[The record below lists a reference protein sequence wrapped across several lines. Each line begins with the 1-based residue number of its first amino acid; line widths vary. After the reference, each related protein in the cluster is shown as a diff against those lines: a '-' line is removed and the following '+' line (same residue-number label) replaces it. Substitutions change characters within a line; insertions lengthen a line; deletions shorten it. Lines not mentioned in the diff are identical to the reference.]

1 MKTTHPK
8 KKINKECREK
18 VQLLKAKAG
27 LQCEQGYVKN
37 SEVPTS
43 EAVFMAGSSA
53 PLQISADSHNI
64 PGRRKVLCC
73 THTSLPLLTSPPR
86 LRRAAFRGE
95 NSSAATH
102 PPAHED
108 KADALLAALSL
119 ALLQSAVAIS
129 KAAPCWKPCQGSR
142 AREQDRNRGIYKT
155 SKGFQEA
162 CRGSGQAHSDRK
174 QTSFMSL
181 STTVLSS
188 PYNPMSGEL
197 TDVTN

>member
-1 MKTTHPK
+1 MKATHK
-8 KKINKECREK
+8 KKKERREK

-27 LQCEQGYVKN
+27 FRCEQGCEKN
-37 SEVPTS
+37 SEVPTFD
-43 EAVFMAGSSA
+43 AVFMAGSSA
-53 PLQISADSHNI
+53 PLQTSADSHNN
-64 PGRRKVLCC
+64 PGSFQALRC

-108 KADALLAALSL
+108 KVDALLAALSL

-129 KAAPCWKPCQGSR
+129 KAALCWKPCQGLR
-142 AREQDRNRGIYKT
+142 AREQDRNRGIYKM
-155 SKGFQEA
+155 SKGFQAA

-181 STTVLSS
+181 STTVLSN